1 MQADARPCDRP
12 AHIHHKS
19 LIKCNTI
26 SLPLIIPSFSVHI
39 NQRIFLNE
47 LFQTEPS
54 RPPPHHH
61 HLSIHPDHHLQI
73 LRIRCQK
80 IKLKQSVD
88 IKHYREYYGAITHA
102 SIAPLPWGDHRGL
115 QHGKEEQ
122 SGPKDSGCES
132 NSFLQTM
139 RLPSTK
145 LTSTST
151 IQHGGCCAWDLHS
164 WNHSDTAVVGGSRMM
179 MRITLHRR
187 KATMESEIIV

>member
-26 SLPLIIPSFSVHI
+26 CLPLIIPSFSVHI
-39 NQRIFLNE
+39 NLRIFLNE

-54 RPPPHHH
+54 RPPPHRH

-102 SIAPLPWGDHRGL
+102 SIAPLPWADHRGL

-132 NSFLQTM
+132 RFFLADDE
-139 RLPSTK
+139 
-145 LTSTST
+145 TS
-151 IQHGGCCAWDLHS
+151 
-164 WNHSDTAVVGGSRMM
+164 
-179 MRITLHRR
+179 
-187 KATMESEIIV
+187 